1 MSHVFAAS
9 QACSVIMEEVFAGAK
24 MEREVFRRSCVRWCQ
39 VVLPSVWVKV
49 NFDVF
54 RWLLGSS

>member
-24 MEREVFRRSCVRWCQ
+24 MEREVFRRSCVR
-39 VVLPSVWVKV
+39 
-49 NFDVF
+49 
-54 RWLLGSS
+54 